1 MSKILNIFLILALL
15 LLASPAQAVII
26 NIYNIQ
32 VSQVTVGTDGG
43 SVEISWRTE
52 PATYGSLQF
61 GSNSQQLD
69 RQIKTA
75 GQPTNEHKL
84 NIGTLRPNVTY
95 YFQITAFINSDRV
108 DSFVRSFKTPD
119 FKLKTTT
126 ELSRVSVIEISGR
139 TATINWQTDL
149 PADGRLIF
157 GTNSNNLTGSASHG
171 DFRTSHQ
178 LSIRNLQPATRY
190 YYQVISKPKD
200 GQESRWYV
208 DSFRTN
214 DTDLIDREPLVINNL
229 EPSTVNA
236 PNVTS
241 GIDPSP

>member
-1 MSKILNIFLILALL
+1 MFKILNIFLILAILL
-15 LLASPAQAVII
+15 PASPAQAIVI

-32 VSQVTVGTDGG
+32 VSPDVTVGTDGG

-61 GSNSQQLD
+61 GTNSQQLD

-84 NIGTLRPNVTY
+84 TIGTLRPNVTY

-139 TATINWQTDL
+139 KDTI
-149 PADGRLIF
+149 
-157 GTNSNNLTGSASHG
+157 
-171 DFRTSHQ
+171 
-178 LSIRNLQPATRY
+178 
-190 YYQVISKPKD
+190 
-200 GQESRWYV
+200 
-208 DSFRTN
+208 
-214 DTDLIDREPLVINNL
+214 
-229 EPSTVNA
+229 
-236 PNVTS
+236 
-241 GIDPSP
+241 